1 MSDRTV
7 SPVGEKQTPDTGTN
21 LPLMSTQ
28 NPIHQGSLSHQ
39 GNLSG
44 PPQDINGI
52 QSRIVTRNLY
62 NGNFP

>member
-7 SPVGEKQTPDTGTN
+7 SQVGEKQTPDTGTN

-62 NGNFP
+62 NGNLS

>member
-7 SPVGEKQTPDTGTN
+7 SQVGEKQTPDTDVNTE
-21 LPLMSTQ
+21 P
-28 NPIHQGSLSHQ
+28 PIHQGSLSHQ

-44 PPQDINGI
+44 QPQDINGI